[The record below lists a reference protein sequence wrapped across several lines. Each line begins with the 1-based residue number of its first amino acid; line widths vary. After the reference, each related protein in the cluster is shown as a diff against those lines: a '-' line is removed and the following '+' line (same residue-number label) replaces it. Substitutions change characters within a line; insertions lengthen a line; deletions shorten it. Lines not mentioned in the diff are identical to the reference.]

1 VETETPSPKTERWYH
16 GYRADGYEPLTDKDR
31 EFLVT
36 ESAKLKQR
44 VSLSWSGFF
53 VTPFLA
59 AAGAFYVYS
68 DPQPVSGLVA
78 AILLMTVPVAFLS
91 ARDQRRQL
99 GESTEDLAEA
109 RKERFVLVDLDD
121 EPFEPS
127 PDVLRVYACS
137 RRILPGQTSDST
149 AIRLVTQELGLVPD
163 KSELPQRTLTEGERT
178 ELASQ
183 AKRFHN
189 RDALKVIWLVA
200 VVILVICDFLA
211 QGSGLWNVAIVVALA
226 PLLLLINESRSAAKQ
241 HRKDIRK
248 AITAEQVNGTEV
260 NGKWIERIDST
271 ELVWT
276 INHLPAPWRRSSLK
290 H

>member
-1 VETETPSPKTERWYH
+1 
-16 GYRADGYEPLTDKDR
+16 
-31 EFLVT
+31 
-36 ESAKLKQR
+36 
-44 VSLSWSGFF
+44 
-53 VTPFLA
+53 
-59 AAGAFYVYS
+59 
-68 DPQPVSGLVA
+68 
-78 AILLMTVPVAFLS
+78 
-91 ARDQRRQL
+91 
-99 GESTEDLAEA
+99 
-109 RKERFVLVDLDD
+109 LVDLDD

-163 KSELPQRTLTEGERT
+163 KSELPHRTLKEGERT

-189 RDALKVIWLVA
+189 RDALKIIWLVA